1 MPNDGRPDPDALLT
15 SVRREEAS
23 RARGRLK
30 VFLGMCPGVG
40 KTFAMLEAARREQA
54 ANRDVVVGVV
64 ETHGRTETEQ
74 VLSGLPQIPRRTIE
88 YRGVTLTELDIDAV
102 LARRPQLVLVDE
114 LAHTN
119 APESRHPKRWQDVE
133 EILNAGIDV
142 FTTLNVQHVESR
154 ADTVGQIT
162 GVEIRE
168 TVPDRVLDHAVIEL
182 VDLPPEE
189 LLQRLHEGR
198 VYVPDRAAMAARN
211 FFRESNL
218 TALRE
223 LALRLVA
230 DHVGVDTRELR
241 QTRTGTGPWKTGDR
255 LLVAVG
261 PGPLSVHLVR
271 WTRRMADALQCPWF
285 AVHVEIG
292 RALSGPAEVA
302 LTANLSIA
310 RELGAEVVMTR
321 DDDIVSGLLRVAAEQ
336 NVTQIVFGKPSG
348 SGWLEWLRDGRL
360 LWRLARESGDI
371 DVHVVRAERVR
382 APAKRR
388 EWLQPLLT
396 STSTLRQYVVA
407 LAFVVAAGLFNLSIL
422 DLTEPSVPGLV
433 FLLAVVLAAVFVG
446 RGPVLFAGFLS
457 AVAWNFLFLPPRFTL
472 HIEEPEDAVL
482 FGTYFVVALVLGQLV
497 ARIRMQQQNERQR
510 EARATALYGLT
521 RDLANAGSRDE
532 VVWQVMAQVN
542 RVFKAS
548 AAIILPFGER
558 LSPHPDSMLAVS
570 DKELAVADWAF
581 RQRKWAGRFTD
592 SLPGATALHVPL
604 ATERKVFGVLAVGMP
619 EKRLTLAQRDMLG
632 VFAQQAALALDRVDL
647 RGVAEHG
654 RLLAESERLSRVLL
668 NSISHELRTPLAAIG
683 SAASALSDAMSASPE
698 VRRTLLAE
706 IHEANARLNRIVG
719 NLLDLARLEH
729 GNVTVRAD
737 WHDARDV
744 VDTTVREL
752 HRELASHAV
761 SVDVPSEPLLAW
773 LDFSLIQHALANLLV
788 NATMHTPPGTAIEVG
803 VTSEGDAVAWTVAD
817 RGPGISPDLL
827 PRIFEKFVRAPDAS
841 AGGSGLGLAIAKG
854 FVEAHGGT
862 LAVASREGGGT
873 VFTFRLPQPE
883 RPPLIEASIA

>member
-1 MPNDGRPDPDALLT
+1 
-15 SVRREEAS
+15 
-23 RARGRLK
+23 
-30 VFLGMCPGVG
+30 
-40 KTFAMLEAARREQA
+40 
-54 ANRDVVVGVV
+54 
-64 ETHGRTETEQ
+64 
-74 VLSGLPQIPRRTIE
+74 
-88 YRGVTLTELDIDAV
+88 
-102 LARRPQLVLVDE
+102 
-114 LAHTN
+114 
-119 APESRHPKRWQDVE
+119 
-133 EILNAGIDV
+133 
-142 FTTLNVQHVESR
+142 
-154 ADTVGQIT
+154 
-162 GVEIRE
+162 
-168 TVPDRVLDHAVIEL
+168 
-182 VDLPPEE
+182 
-189 LLQRLHEGR
+189 
-198 VYVPDRAAMAARN
+198 
-211 FFRESNL
+211 
-218 TALRE
+218 
-223 LALRLVA
+223 
-230 DHVGVDTRELR
+230 
-241 QTRTGTGPWKTGDR
+241 
-255 LLVAVG
+255 
-261 PGPLSVHLVR
+261 
-271 WTRRMADALQCPWF
+271 
-285 AVHVEIG
+285 
-292 RALSGPAEVA
+292 
-302 LTANLSIA
+302 
-310 RELGAEVVMTR
+310 MTQ
-321 DDDIVSGLLRVAAEQ
+321 DDDIVSGLLRVATEQ

-396 STSTLRQYVVA
+396 STSTFRQYVVA
-407 LAFVVAAGLFNLSIL
+407 LGFVVAAGLFNLSIL
-422 DLTEPSVPGLV
+422 ELTEPSVPGLV

-558 LSPHPDSMLAVS
+558 LAPHPDSMLAVS

-604 ATERKVFGVLAVGMP
+604 ATERKVFGILAVSMP
-619 EKRLTLAQRDMLG
+619 EKRLTLSQRDMLG

-683 SAASALSDAMSASPE
+683 SAASALSDATSTSPD
-698 VRRTLLAE
+698 VRRALLAE

-752 HRELASHAV
+752 HRELAAHAV
-761 SVDVPSEPLLAW
+761 TVEVPSEPLLAW

-788 NATMHTPPGTAIEVG
+788 NATMHTPPGTAIEIE

-817 RGPGISPDLL
+817 RGPGIAPDLL

-862 LAVASREGGGT
+862 LVVANREGGGT
-873 VFTFRLPQPE
+873 AFTFRLPQPE
-883 RPPLIEASIA
+883 RPPLVEASIQ